1 MEPETAMEHGN
12 TVFLLILPAGVIG
25 LLLLM
30 TSIHR
35 GRSLKYLYL
44 VNILFLIAEIASYF
58 VLAMHPVGEDFPEP
72 WMDSILYIWLGGLVG
87 GYALSILS
95 CVIFAIE
102 RARKHLWARIAL
114 GIGSIAWT
122 GLCVY
127 GVYLLILGILS
138 LKIG

>member
-1 MEPETAMEHGN
+1 MEHVN
-12 TVFLLILPAGVIG
+12 TVFILILPAGMIG

-30 TSIHR
+30 TALHR
-35 GRSLKYLYL
+35 ERPLKYLYL
-44 VNILFLIAEIASYF
+44 VNILFLIAEITSFF
-58 VLAMHPVGEDFPEP
+58 VLAKHPVGEDFAMP
-72 WMDSILYIWLGGLVG
+72 WMDSMIYIWLGGLIG

-95 CVIFAIE
+95 CVIFVIE

-114 GIGSIAWT
+114 GIGSVVWI

-138 LKIG
+138 LKTG